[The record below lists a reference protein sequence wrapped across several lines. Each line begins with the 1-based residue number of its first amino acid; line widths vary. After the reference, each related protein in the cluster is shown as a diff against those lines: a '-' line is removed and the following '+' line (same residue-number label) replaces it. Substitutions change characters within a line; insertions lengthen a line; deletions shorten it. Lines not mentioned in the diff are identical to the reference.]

1 MVINQQILQEKWAPV
16 LDSEEAGKI
25 ADPHRRAVTAVVL
38 ENQERA
44 FAEERGYQHG
54 ALSEAAAAN
63 AMGASSSTAGAGP
76 IDTWDPV
83 LISLVRRATPNLLA
97 FDLVGV
103 QPMTGPTGLIFAMK
117 SQYTAAGRTGTHAAG
132 AEALFDEANTEYSG
146 ALSGD
151 TGSEGSSDPFAGDEV
166 VPDDADTV
174 GEYQP
179 GSGNTTATAEAQGTP
194 SSPAI
199 PEMQFTIDKTTVTAK
214 SRALKAE
221 YTVELAQDLK
231 AVHGLS
237 AETELANILST
248 EILAEMN
255 REIIRTVN
263 LNSVTSTKGATA
275 GTWSMDVAADT
286 DGRWSVEK
294 FKGLVQAIE
303 QEANII
309 AVSTRRGKGNWAIV
323 SHGVAA
329 ALNAAGAMDTG
340 LGITGGNNYDSDVS
354 GSLFAGT
361 LLGGIKVYIDP
372 YAGLDYFTVGYK
384 GSNPYD
390 AGMFYCPY
398 VPLSMMKTIGE
409 NDFQPR
415 IGFKTRYGMADNPF
429 VTAGK
434 NANVYYRKIKVTG
447 V

>member
-1 MVINQQILQEKWAPV
+1 MEEINQIQLQEKWAPV
-16 LDSEEAGKI
+16 LDSKDAGKI

-38 ENQERA
+38 ENQEKA
-44 FAEERGYQHG
+44 FLQERE
-54 ALSEAAAAN
+54 LTEVAAN
-63 AMGASSSTAGAGP
+63 KTGSGVEN
-76 IDTWDPV
+76 WDPV
-83 LISLVRRATPNLLA
+83 LISLVRRATPALLA

-117 SQYTAAGRTGTHAAG
+117 SRYATQGGT
-132 AEALFDEANTEYSG
+132 EALFDEADTSFSSG
-146 ALSGD
+146 
-151 TGSEGSSDPFAGDEV
+151 TGSSPSATVSADMFAGDLS
-166 VPDDADTV
+166 DADSVDDYT
-174 GEYQP
+174 P
-179 GSGNTTATAEAQGTP
+179 GSGLATASMEAMGNTGV
-194 SSPAI
+194 AI
-199 PEMQFTIDKTTVTAK
+199 PEMAFSIDKTTVTAK

-263 LNSVTSTKGATA
+263 LNSVTSTKGATP

-372 YAGLDYFTVGYK
+372 YAAVDYFTVGYK

-415 IGFKTRYGMADNPF
+415 IGFKTRYGLVGNPF
-429 VTAGK
+429 TTNTPG
-434 NANVYYRKIKVTG
+434 ANVYYRKRKVLAL
-447 V
+447 

>member
-1 MVINQQILQEKWAPV
+1 MEEINQIQLQEKWAPV
-16 LDSEEAGKI
+16 LDSQDAGKI

-38 ENQERA
+38 ENQEKA
-44 FAEERGYQHG
+44 FAQEAQ
-54 ALSEAAAAN
+54 LQEAAAAN
-63 AMGASSSTAGAGP
+63 KTGAGV
-76 IDTWDPV
+76 DNWDPV
-83 LISLVRRATPNLLA
+83 LISLVRRATPALLA

-117 SQYTAAGRTGTHAAG
+117 SRYTAQDGT
-132 AEALFDEANTEYSG
+132 EALFGEADTAFSG
-146 ALSGD
+146 AASGSG
-151 TGSEGSSDPFAGDEV
+151 TASSDPFAGDSADGDAI
-166 VPDDADTV
+166 DDYT
-174 GEYQP
+174 P
-179 GSGNTTATAEAQGTP
+179 GSGMATATAEALGNTG
-194 SSPAI
+194 SAI
-199 PEMQFTIDKTTVTAK
+199 PQMAFSIDKTTVTAK

-221 YTVELAQDLK
+221 YTIELAQDLK

-255 REIIRTVN
+255 REIIRNINV
-263 LNSVTSTKGATA
+263 NSVTSTLGDVA
-275 GTWSMDVAADT
+275 GTWDRDKAADT

-294 FKGLVQAIE
+294 YKGLVHAIE
-303 QEANII
+303 QEANTI
-309 AVSTRRGKGNWAIV
+309 AVSTRRGKGNWVIV

-329 ALNAAGAMDTG
+329 ALNAAGALDTG
-340 LGITGGNNYDSDVS
+340 LGISGGDNIGSDVT

-361 LLGGIKVYIDP
+361 LLGRTKVYIDP
-372 YAGLDYFTVGYK
+372 YASVDYFTVGYK

-415 IGFKTRYGMADNPF
+415 IGFKTRYGLADNPF
-429 VTAGK
+429 VTAGAG
-434 NANVYYRKIKVTG
+434 ANVYYRKRKVLNL
-447 V
+447 

>member
-1 MVINQQILQEKWAPV
+1 MEEINQIQLQEKWAPV
-16 LDSEEAGKI
+16 LDSQDAGKI

-38 ENQERA
+38 ENQEKA
-44 FAEERGYQHG
+44 FAQEAQ
-54 ALSEAAAAN
+54 LQEAAAAN
-63 AMGASSSTAGAGP
+63 KTGGGV
-76 IDTWDPV
+76 DNWDPV
-83 LISLVRRATPNLLA
+83 LISLARRATPALLA

-117 SQYTAAGRTGTHAAG
+117 SRYTAQDGD
-132 AEALFDEANTEYSG
+132 EALFDEANTAFSG
-146 ALSGD
+146 TLASG
-151 TGSEGSSDPFAGDEV
+151 TASSDPFAGDSGDGDNV
-166 VPDDADTV
+166 DDYT
-174 GEYQP
+174 P
-179 GSGNTTATAEAQGTP
+179 GFAKTTAEAEALGTTG
-194 SSPAI
+194 SPAI
-199 PEMQFTIDKTTVTAK
+199 PEMAFSIDKTTVTAR

-221 YTVELAQDLK
+221 YTIELAQDLK

-255 REIIRTVN
+255 REIIRNINV
-263 LNSVTSTKGATA
+263 NSVTSTLGDVA
-275 GTWSMDVAADT
+275 GTWDRDKAADT

-294 FKGLVQAIE
+294 YKGLVHAIE
-303 QEANII
+303 QEANTI
-309 AVSTRRGKGNWAIV
+309 AVSTRRGKGNWVIV

-329 ALNAAGAMDTG
+329 ALNAAGALDTG
-340 LGITGGNNYDSDVS
+340 LGISGGDNIDSDVT

-361 LLGGIKVYIDP
+361 LLGRTKVYIDP
-372 YAGLDYFTVGYK
+372 YATVDYFTVGYK

-415 IGFKTRYGMADNPF
+415 IGFKTRYGLADNPF
-429 VTAGK
+429 VTAGAG
-434 NANVYYRKIKVTG
+434 ANVYYRKRKVLNL
-447 V
+447 

>member
-1 MVINQQILQEKWAPV
+1 MEINQQVLQEKWAPV
-16 LDSEEAGKI
+16 LDSQDAGKI
-25 ADPHRRAVTAVVL
+25 QDNHRRAVTAVIL
-38 ENQERA
+38 ENQEKA
-44 FAEERGYQHG
+44 FKEER
-54 ALSEAAAAN
+54 ALTETAAN
-63 AMGASSSTAGAGP
+63 ATADVAN
-76 IDTWDPV
+76 WDPV

-151 TGSEGSSDPFAGDEV
+151 TGSEGSSDPFAAEDTTGD
-166 VPDDADTV
+166 DTDTV
-174 GEYQP
+174 HEYQP
-179 GSGNTTATAEAQGTP
+179 GSGNPTATAEAQGN
-194 SSPAI
+194 SGSAI

-221 YTVELAQDLK
+221 YTTELAQDLK
-231 AVHGLS
+231 AIHGLS

-255 REIIRTVN
+255 REIVRLVN
-263 LNSVTSTKGATA
+263 VNSVTSSRGAAA
-275 GTWSMDVAADT
+275 GVYVMSTAADN
-286 DGRWSVEK
+286 GGARWLVERIK
-294 FKGLVQAIE
+294 ALVFNIE
-303 QEANII
+303 LEANQI
-309 AVSTRRGKGNWAIV
+309 AVSTRRGKGNWCIV

-329 ALNAAGAMDTG
+329 ALNSAGVMDTG
-340 LGITGGNNYDSDVS
+340 LGLQGPQTMEADVA

-361 LLGGIKVYIDP
+361 LNGRMKVYIDP
-372 YAGLDYFTVGYK
+372 YASVDYFTVGYK
-384 GSNPYD
+384 GTNAYD

-415 IGFKTRYGMADNPF
+415 IGFKTRYGVADNPF
-429 VTAGK
+429 VTAG
-434 NANVYYRKIKVTG
+434 NGNNVYYRKRKVTG
-447 V
+447 L

>member
-1 MVINQQILQEKWAPV
+1 MEINQQVLQEKWAPV
-16 LDSEEAGKI
+16 LDSEEAPKI
-25 ADPHRRAVTAVVL
+25 QDTHRRHVTAVIL
-38 ENQERA
+38 ENQEKA
-44 FAEERGYQHG
+44 FKEER
-54 ALSEAAAAN
+54 ALTETAAN
-63 AMGASSSTAGAGP
+63 ATADVAN
-76 IDTWDPV
+76 WDPV

-151 TGSEGSSDPFAGDEV
+151 TGSEGSSNPFAAEDTAGD
-166 VPDDADTV
+166 DTDTV
-174 GEYQP
+174 HEYQP
-179 GSGNTTATAEAQGTP
+179 GSGNATATAEAQGN
-194 SSPAI
+194 SGAAI
-199 PEMQFTIDKTTVTAK
+199 PQMQFTIDKTTVTAK

-221 YTVELAQDLK
+221 YTTELAQDLK

-255 REIIRTVN
+255 REIVRLINV
-263 LNSVTSTKGATA
+263 NSVTST
-275 GTWSMDVAADT
+275 VAADGQLDIT
-286 DGRWSVEK
+286 ATADNGGGRWLIERIKAMV
-294 FKGLVQAIE
+294 FAIE
-303 QEANII
+303 KEANII
-309 AVSTRRGKGNWAIV
+309 AVSTRRGKGNFAIV

-329 ALNAAGAMDTG
+329 ALNAAGVMDTG
-340 LGITGGNNYDSDVS
+340 LGLSGPQNFDADVA

-361 LLGGIKVYIDP
+361 LNGRMKVYIDP
-372 YAGLDYFTVGYK
+372 YASVDYFTVGYK
-384 GSNPYD
+384 GTNAYD

-415 IGFKTRYGMADNPF
+415 IGFKTRYGVADNPF
-429 VTAGK
+429 VTAG
-434 NANVYYRKIKVTG
+434 NGNNVYYRKRQIMNL
-447 V
+447 